1 MKVILLKDVKNV
13 GKKDD
18 VVTVSDGYATNFLIP
33 RKLAVMHTP
42 ESKSRL
48 DASQKQKKDQ
58 HEEKI
63 KLAKEL
69 KVRLEKHV
77 VNFELAIGES
87 GKAFGAISAKKVI
100 DKLNEDLKLNLDRK
114 QLINFSPLN
123 NVGNEVLQIELY
135 SNIVAK
141 VNALVTKKEE

>member
-18 VVTVSDGYATNFLIP
+18 IVDVSPGYAANFLIP

-48 DASQKQKKDQ
+48 VAAQKQTQKK
-58 HEEKI
+58 HEENI
-63 KLAKEL
+63 KDANLLKAKL
-69 KVRLEKHV
+69 QSHTVS
-77 VNFELAIGES
+77 FDLAIGES

-100 DKLNEDLKLNLDRK
+100 DKINEDLNLSLDRK
-114 QLINFSPLN
+114 QLINFTPLN
-123 NVGNEVLQIELY
+123 SVGSAVLQIELY
-135 SNIVAK
+135 NHIVAK
-141 VNALVTKKEE
+141 VNALVVKKEE